1 MRSHV
6 AEGLMGLGSI
16 FLAFGGVIVVIAFA
30 ARQADATR
38 NVTTMNLTAM
48 EAIVGGAVLLGLGLF
63 LRRGAAKTAN
73 ASDR

>member
-6 AEGLMGLGSI
+6 AEGLMGLGTI

-30 ARQADATR
+30 ARQAEATR

-48 EAIVGGAVLLGLGLF
+48 ESIVGGAVLLGLGFL
-63 LRRGAAKTAN
+63 LRRGTQKTAD